1 MDLVERETTHIATSL
16 GERGQSRGDRRLG
29 GLLLLMWLNGRR
41 RLRVVPICKHFDFL
55 ITLTDNGDE

>member
-16 GERGQSRGDRRLG
+16 RKGCQGRGDRRLG
-29 GLLLLMWLNGRR
+29 GLLLLMWLNSRR
-41 RLRVVPICKHFDFL
+41 CLRVVPICKHFTFV